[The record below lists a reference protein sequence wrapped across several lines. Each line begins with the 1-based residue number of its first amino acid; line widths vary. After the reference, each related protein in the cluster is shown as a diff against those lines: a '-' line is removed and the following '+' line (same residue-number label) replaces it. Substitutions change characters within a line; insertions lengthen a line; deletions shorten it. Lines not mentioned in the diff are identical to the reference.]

1 MCPTG
6 GSDETQA
13 AKTLAV
19 EYDSIDLGAI
29 YRCSDATRVGIM
41 LKNMIGF
48 SFKKKYNRFALPY
61 YATLSVSHKIGPTT
75 LSFDSEYIF
84 GKFGGYQK
92 QSAKIWFLRGGLE
105 NRLTHY
111 LSLRAGLIYPLMAR
125 SSTLGDLKAGIP
137 WPRIGPCLGLGLV
150 LNRFDI
156 DIALYGDPAKSY
168 VEQRPTLGATGTLT
182 FKF

>member
-13 AKTLAV
+13 LKTLAV
-19 EYDSIDLGAI
+19 EFDSIDLGAI
-29 YRCSDATRVGIM
+29 YRCSDATRVGVM

-61 YATLSVSHKIGPTT
+61 YATLSVSHRFEATT
-75 LSFDSEYIF
+75 LSLDSEYIF
-84 GKFGGYQK
+84 GEFGGYQK
-92 QSAKIWFLRGGLE
+92 QSANIWFLRGGLE
-105 NRLTHY
+105 NSLTPY
-111 LSLRAGLIYPLMAR
+111 LRLRAGLIYPLMAR
-125 SSTLGDLKAGIP
+125 SSALGDLKAGIP

-156 DIALYGDPAKSY
+156 DLALYGDPAKSY
-168 VEQRPTLGATGTLT
+168 VEQTPTLGATGTLT